1 MTKIV
6 IIGAGSGFGGRLSVD
21 IMSREPLQGATIGL
35 VDLHA
40 DRLKKVQGY
49 VQRTVERYDLPTR
62 VVASTDRRELL
73 PGADF
78 VITSVSV
85 GGGAYHGH
93 PFKAEVEIPLST
105 ASSSPWQI
113 RRAWGRSFAS
123 CALGRSS
130 TGSFTIWRNCAPTR
144 SCSATPIPWLC

>member
-35 VDLHA
+35 VDLHPE
-40 DRLKKVQGY
+40 RLRKVQGY

-62 VVASTDRRELL
+62 VIASTDRRELL

-78 VITSVSV
+78 VITSVSAV
-85 GGGAYHGH
+85 ALTTG
-93 PFKAEVEIPLST
+93 IPSR
-105 ASSSPWQI
+105 Q
-113 RRAWGRSFAS
+113 RS
-123 CALGRSS
+123 RS
-130 TGSFTIWRNCAPTR
+130 R
-144 SCSATPIPWLC
+144 